1 MRGANRVSQEGSV
14 VAQMLGCPCGTQ
26 PKCRPYCSKDV
37 NADNRGIFVTDG
49 SGRTVLVRWADFESL
64 VFER

>member
-1 MRGANRVSQEGSV
+1 
-14 VAQMLGCPCGTQ
+14 
-26 PKCRPYCSKDV
+26 V
-37 NADNRGIFVTDG
+37 NADNGGIFVTDG